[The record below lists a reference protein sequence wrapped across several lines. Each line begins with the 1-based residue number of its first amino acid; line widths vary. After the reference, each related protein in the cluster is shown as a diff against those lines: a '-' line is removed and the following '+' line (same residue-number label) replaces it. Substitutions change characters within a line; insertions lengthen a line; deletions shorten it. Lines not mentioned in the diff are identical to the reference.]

1 MEKKR
6 KTALFL
12 TIILVFL
19 FSGIAMSDET
29 KVDKKSDLT
38 DKAQIEKMLK
48 KKSGPV
54 FHWTDKKFSM
64 KVIRPNPNI
73 DSEIVKNTYD
83 PNIDYK
89 LRIIDPYTRKE
100 ITGYKGLCPGSFRH
114 KFLPK
119 GKRYETPLTSP
130 SK

>member
-1 MEKKR
+1 MR
-6 KTALFL
+6 HPWLSIVVIFTALYAP
-12 TIILVFL
+12 V
-19 FSGIAMSDET
+19 AA
-29 KVDKKSDLT
+29 
-38 DKAQIEKMLK
+38 AQPPW
-48 KKSGPV
+48 PV
-54 FHWTDKKFSM
+54 SLQAEVT
-64 KVIRPNPNI
+64 R
-73 DSEIVKNTYD
+73 E
-83 PNIDYK
+83 